1 MIKPYEFDT
10 AAARLLAIRISIFQF
25 QTLPFEQLK
34 SRNLRSDLHELGLI
48 PKGYFSYCCSQ
59 KAPFRK
65 PGSLDRSLVIMCE
78 NGELGMLKP
87 SALRKKYGLN
97 INSRATLYRVR
108 EAFKENY
115 GSQLIGMQ
123 SDAFSPTVPVNYPI
137 ARLQAEQLEAQH
149 NANY

>member
-1 MIKPYEFDT
+1 MTKPYEFDI

-34 SRNLRSDLHELGLI
+34 SRNLRTDLHKLGLI

-65 PGSLDRSLVIMCE
+65 PGSLDKSLAILCE

-87 SALRKKYGLN
+87 SALRDKYGLN

-115 GSQLIGMQ
+115 GSQLTLMQ
-123 SDAFSPTVPVNYPI
+123 SDAFNPTVSVNYPI
-137 ARLQAEQLEAQH
+137 ARLQAEQLELNH
-149 NANY
+149 SANH